1 MAQLADVQF
10 FGYRDILE
18 DLEKTLVGYNPL
30 KKARREMEI
39 EGGLL
44 GMVLTLQERV
54 KTLEGKLPGDIYEIA
69 DHVISEKLSELP
81 SSNPVP
87 VDKEFMIPLI
97 RNEARN
103 VAEIVFNTKL
113 QSLRITM

>member
-1 MAQLADVQF
+1 MEQLADVQF

-18 DLEKTLVGYNPL
+18 DLEKTLVGYNSL
-30 KKARREMEI
+30 KKARREIEI

-44 GMVLTLQERV
+44 GMLLTLQERV

-81 SSNPVP
+81 SSNLNPA
-87 VDKEFMIPLI
+87 DQEFMIPII
-97 RNEARN
+97 RREARN
-103 VAEIVFNTKL
+103 VAEMVLDSRLSN
-113 QSLRITM
+113 LRISL